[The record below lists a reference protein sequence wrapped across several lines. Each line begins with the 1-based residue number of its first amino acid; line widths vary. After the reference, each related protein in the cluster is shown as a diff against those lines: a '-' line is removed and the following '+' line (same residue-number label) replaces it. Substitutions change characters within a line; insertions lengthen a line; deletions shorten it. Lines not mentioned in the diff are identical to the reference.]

1 MPATHLGK
9 AATVPYLTSVASP
22 SLLPALCKHSTT
34 EDIKCWAFLHNLGLL
49 VLKFLFSYFLFHFD
63 WNQGLD
69 CRKASLVPSWV
80 LLWAMLLEDIQNV
93 VWLFS
98 FLFFQTSKAS
108 PGKATS
114 VWQLCQK
121 LQMYIHLALNIIS
134 SDLNDLLILILYL
147 YFHSVP

>member
-1 MPATHLGK
+1 MSHAVGRH
-9 AATVPYLTSVASP
+9 
-22 SLLPALCKHSTT
+22 T
-34 EDIKCWAFLHNLGLL
+34 ECGFGF
-49 VLKFLFSYFLFHFD
+49 FLFF
-63 WNQGLD
+63 
-69 CRKASLVPSWV
+69 
-80 LLWAMLLEDIQNV
+80 
-93 VWLFS
+93 
-98 FLFFQTSKAS
+98 FFQTSKAS